1 MYSNNNK
8 KQQQLGYNNT
18 KGGHVYANIALC
30 PIDFLH
36 FAREDKLH
44 FSSDS
49 CPVKMYRNILRLVE
63 MWWNF
68 DGANIAESWILTV
81 EM

>member
-1 MYSNNNK
+1 VYSNNNK

-18 KGGHVYANIALC
+18 KGGQVYANIALC

-36 FAREDKLH
+36 FVREDKLH
-44 FSSDS
+44 FSSDF

-63 MWWNF
+63 MCWNL
-68 DGANIAESWILTV
+68 DSAKVAKS
-81 EM
+81 